1 MLGIIVG
8 THGHFAEE
16 LVKTCAMICGKPENL
31 ATVTLV
37 PGEGPEDLAVKYQ
50 KAIDSL
56 DTKNGVII
64 LNDLFGGS
72 PYNAACRVA
81 MNDENCGIV
90 TGVSLPMLIEVI
102 SYRLCNGENA
112 NLKDA
117 MEKAVEASASG
128 VQKFHKSQVED
139 NSDDEEGDDL

>member
-8 THGHFAEE
+8 THGHLAEE
-16 LVKTCAMICGKPENL
+16 LVKTCSMICGKPENL

-37 PGEGPEDLAVKYQ
+37 PGEGPEDLAAKYQ
-50 KAIDSL
+50 QAIKDL
-56 DTKNGVII
+56 DTSNGVII

-90 TGVSLPMLIEVI
+90 TGVSLPMLIEVVN
-102 SYRLCNGENA
+102 YRLCNGENA
-112 NLKDA
+112 NVQAA
-117 MEKAVEASASG
+117 MDKAVEASATG
-128 VQKFHKSQVED
+128 AQKFHKSQVED
-139 NSDDEEGDDL
+139 SDDEEGDDL